1 MSSPDGE
8 VAQIHACLFIFFGS
22 MDACELLLLMVM
34 VMVTVM
40 VMMVSRELEVAD
52 FI

>member
-8 VAQIHACLFIFFGS
+8 VARIHACLFIFFCS

-34 VMVTVM
+34 VMVM